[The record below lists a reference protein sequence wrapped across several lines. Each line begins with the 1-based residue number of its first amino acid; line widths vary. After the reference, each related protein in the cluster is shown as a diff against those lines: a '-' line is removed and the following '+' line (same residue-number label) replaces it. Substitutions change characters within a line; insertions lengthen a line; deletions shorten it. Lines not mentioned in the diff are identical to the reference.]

1 MLFALGQT
9 DLMRF
14 ILVAVFILFAEIDL
28 HVHVDPAQHID
39 DLDDAGEG
47 DPGIVVDV
55 DVQEIFHGLDG
66 GVHAVKAGMG
76 QLVQAEAAAFI
87 GLVWDVGIPGQRDHG
102 HMVRLRVDHEQ
113 EIDIAAQLLIRRSHF
128 VDAADVEDEAV
139 LGHVLVAGILPGPR
153 VSICLQ
159 RDEI

>member
-1 MLFALGQT
+1 
-9 DLMRF
+9 
-14 ILVAVFILFAEIDL
+14 
-28 HVHVDPAQHID
+28 
-39 DLDDAGEG
+39 
-47 DPGIVVDV
+47 
-55 DVQEIFHGLDG
+55 
-66 GVHAVKAGMG
+66 MG

-139 LGHVLVAGILPGPR
+139 LGHVLVAGIFPGPR